1 MSRRLLGEAIG
12 TAALLYAIVAA
23 AVATAGLGAAAP
35 VTAAV
40 AVGAALATMIAL
52 FSPVSGSHFNPAV
65 TLAFWRTGSIAGLAA
80 VRYVLAQVAGAVIGV
95 ILAHL
100 SFRQAWLGIAARD
113 RSGSGILL
121 AEGVA
126 TALLVLLIVALV
138 RQGRPA
144 LVPPVVGAW
153 VIAMALAASSTG
165 FANPAVTV
173 ARTLTDTAA
182 GIAPSSAVAFLA
194 VQFTAGLVAAETARF
209 LHPVE
214 EAP

>member
-23 AVATAGLGAAAP
+23 AIATAGLGIAAP
-35 VTAAV
+35 ITAAV
-40 AVGAALATMIAL
+40 AVGATLAAMIAL
-52 FSPVSGSHFNPAV
+52 FAPVSGSHFNPAV
-65 TLAFWRTGSIAGLAA
+65 TVAFWRSGSIDGPAA
-80 VRYVLAQVAGAVIGV
+80 ARYVLAQIAGAVVGV

-100 SFRQAWLGIAARD
+100 SFRQAWLGIAAQD

-138 RQGRPA
+138 RQGRSG

-153 VIAMALAASSTG
+153 VISMALAASSTG
-165 FANPAVTV
+165 FANPAVTI
-173 ARTLTDTAA
+173 ARILTDTAA
-182 GIAPSSAVAFLA
+182 GIAPSSAAAFLA
-194 VQFTAGLVAAETARF
+194 VQFTAGLLAAETARF
-209 LHPVE
+209 LHPVKE
-214 EAP
+214 TP